1 MKKVESRRMRMLLHN
16 ISCAIK
22 GNPHWGDEKIKDLA
36 EEIKYFAL
44 EVLNSVNKGKYVSD
58 PYRAFQLFKFFKY
71 KLGWS
76 KKEWEESA
84 TIVYSYF
91 KAKRIMDKIRE
102 YERIYREKIIDD
114 YLSVIEYFAFFIIR
128 KAKINYANAPGLS
141 SSFGFVPSVAL
152 DDVLKYFKKNY
163 E

>member
-1 MKKVESRRMRMLLHN
+1 MKKVESRKLRMLLHN

-22 GNPHWGDEKIKDLA
+22 GNPHWGDEKIKDLS

-44 EVLNSVNKGKYVSD
+44 EVLNSVNKGQYVSD
-58 PYRAFQLFKFFKY
+58 PYKAFQQFKFFKY

-84 TIVYSYF
+84 SIVYGYF
-91 KAKRIMDKIRE
+91 KAKKIMDKIRE
-102 YERIYREKIIDD
+102 YERMFRETIIDNYD
-114 YLSVIEYFAFFIIR
+114 ALINYLAFFIMR
-128 KAKINYANAPGLS
+128 KVRINYTNAPGLTS
-141 SSFGFVPSVAL
+141 YFIFVPTQ
-152 DDVLKYFKKNY
+152 VLNEVLTYFKKNY

>member
-1 MKKVESRRMRMLLHN
+1 MKKNESRRMRMLLHN

-22 GNPHWGDEKIKDLA
+22 GNPHWGEEKIKDLA

-44 EVLNSVNKGKYVSD
+44 EVLNSVNKGAYVSD
-58 PYRAFQLFKFFKY
+58 PYKAFQQFKFFKY

-84 TIVYSYF
+84 SIVYCYF
-91 KAKRIMDKIRE
+91 KAKKIMDKIRE
-102 YERIYREKIIDD
+102 YERIYREKIIED
-114 YLSVIEYFAFFIIR
+114 YLSVIEYLAFFIIR
-128 KAKINYANAPGLS
+128 KAKVNYANAPGLS
-141 SSFGFVPSVAL
+141 SYFIFVPSVAL
-152 DDVLKYFKKNY
+152 DDVLKYYKKNF

>member
-1 MKKVESRRMRMLLHN
+1 MKKVESRKLRMLLHN

-22 GNPHWGDEKIKDLA
+22 GNPHWGDEKIKDLS

-44 EVLNSVNKGKYVSD
+44 EVLNSVNKGQYVSD
-58 PYRAFQLFKFFKY
+58 PYRAFQQFKFFKY

-84 TIVYSYF
+84 SIVYGYF
-91 KAKRIMDKIRE
+91 KAKKIMDKIRE
-102 YERIYREKIIDD
+102 YERMFRETIIDNYD
-114 YLSVIEYFAFFIIR
+114 ALINYLAFFIMR
-128 KAKINYANAPGLS
+128 KVRINYTNAPGLTS
-141 SSFGFVPSVAL
+141 YFIFVPTQ
-152 DDVLKYFKKNY
+152 VLNEVLTYFKKNY